1 MSTVPT
7 PLTKARDYL
16 ILAGAAGLVVAL
28 DQWAKYLVRTRL
40 TFAEAWA
47 PIPSLASWLRIVHW
61 NNTGAAFGLFPSG
74 GLIFTVIALI
84 VSGAILYYY
93 PRVPSGQAPLRL
105 ALALQ
110 LGGALGN
117 LIDRLV
123 RGTVTDFI
131 AISTFPVFNLADAS
145 ITIGVAVLAGAI
157 WVEERRS
164 RRELHAGP
172 APQTS
177 ATGPGV
183 DPTNPPRE

>member
-1 MSTVPT
+1 MTAAQR
-7 PLTKARDYL
+7 PLAKARDYL

-28 DQWAKYLVRTRL
+28 DQWTKYLVRTRL
-40 TFAEAWA
+40 VFAEVWP
-47 PIPSLASWLRIVHW
+47 PIPGLGSWFRIVHW

-74 GLIFTVIALI
+74 GLIFTVIALV

-123 RGTVTDFI
+123 QGTVTDFI
-131 AISTFPVFNLADAS
+131 AIGTFPVFNLADAS
-145 ITIGVAVLAGAI
+145 ITIGVAVLAAAI
-157 WVEERRS
+157 WLEERRG
-164 RRELHAGP
+164 REAQPAAPVADGAGTDPKDP
-172 APQTS
+172 A
-177 ATGPGV
+177 
-183 DPTNPPRE
+183 RE

>member
-1 MSTVPT
+1 MTAPQT
-7 PLTKARDYL
+7 PLAKARNYL

-28 DQWAKYLVRTRL
+28 DQWTKYLVRTRL
-40 TFAEAWA
+40 AFGEVWA
-47 PIPSLASWLRIVHW
+47 PIPDLGSWFRIVHW

-117 LIDRLV
+117 LVDRLV
-123 RGTVTDFI
+123 QGTVTDFI

-145 ITIGVAVLAGAI
+145 ITLGVAVLAAAI
-157 WVEERRS
+157 WFEERRA
-164 RRELHAGP
+164 REGQPAGP
-172 APQTS
+172 VADGAGGDST
-177 ATGPGV
+177 
-183 DPTNPPRE
+183 DPAQE